1 MANSGRSRRLCVAY
15 LILAAV
21 ALGNAGCLVAAAAG
35 AAGGVG
41 AYAYY
46 KGRVCRPYVANVED
60 VRAATHKALAEL
72 QMPVV
77 LDEPSVRGGTIET
90 RSGDDK
96 VTITLELQD
105 GPAPGEGP
113 GTQVGVRVGT
123 FGNEGLSQRI
133 LDQISFHLVPANTLP
148 PGPPKLTSAQPP
160 LTPVPQSAPPPVVQT
175 AAPPLAK

>member
-1 MANSGRSRRLCVAY
+1 MAKSGPSRRLCVAY

-46 KGRVCRPYVANVED
+46 KGKVCHSYIATAED
-60 VRAATHKALAEL
+60 VHAAALKALGEL

-77 LDEPSVRGGTIET
+77 LDEPSISGGTIES

-96 VTITLELQD
+96 VVITLQLQD
-105 GPAPGEGP
+105 GQAPGVGSGVE
-113 GTQVGVRVGT
+113 VGVRVGT
-123 FGNEGLSQRI
+123 FGNEGLSQRL
-133 LDQISFHLVPANTLP
+133 LDQIAFHLVPVNTLP
-148 PGPPKLTSAQPP
+148 APPKLAAAQPP
-160 LTPVPQSAPPPVVQT
+160 LMPVPPAPPNPVQQT